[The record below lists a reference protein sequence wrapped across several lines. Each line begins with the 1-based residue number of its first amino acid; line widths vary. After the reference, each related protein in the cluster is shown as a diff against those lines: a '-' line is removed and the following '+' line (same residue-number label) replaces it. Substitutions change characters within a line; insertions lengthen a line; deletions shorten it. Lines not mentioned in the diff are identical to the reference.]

1 MNIKVTGTHAVDS
14 NKSFVRVYKDGKRI
28 AEVVVTKRKPV
39 EYLRSL
45 KRSKHFR
52 SLELQMMPYGVTLS
66 DIGMGVER

>member
-1 MNIKVTGTHAVDS
+1 MSIKVTGTHAVTGNES
-14 NKSFVRVYKDGKRI
+14 YVRVYLDDKRI

-45 KRSKHFR
+45 TFSKHFK

-66 DIGMGVER
+66 DIGMGAGR